1 VKRPTHVLTLRDTL
15 RLLALATLAT
25 TCATLT
31 GCGEEGASSSA
42 GTKLVAADV
51 DRSSGSPDDVDAVVT
66 AVHGLAG
73 GLYGRLAKADGNLA
87 LSPYSVAVALA
98 MTRNG
103 AAGGTAE
110 EMSTVLGLEAVGLDL
125 DAFNGGINALTQAV
139 GGLAGTFDRPDDD
152 PAEIALDSANAL
164 FGDQSVTWNEEF
176 LGELARSYGAG
187 MQAVDYV
194 ADAEAAR
201 TAINGWTA
209 ERTHNRIPEI
219 VPEGAIGDLTRL
231 VLVNA
236 LYFKAPWAKELEESA
251 TSPRPFEVPG
261 QDSVQVD
268 TMAGIVEPASYGA
281 GDGWQAARLPYFG
294 GTLAMTVVLPDAGA
308 MAAVEEAVSG
318 GGLRDIL
325 MAPEP
330 QAVQLL
336 LPKWTFSSGSALK
349 QVLTELGMPTAF
361 DPDSADFSAMTAD
374 GGTDL
379 HVDDV
384 VHQTF
389 IAVDEHG
396 TEAAAA
402 TAVLMGTTSMPE
414 TVDFVVDRPF
424 LFVIHDTAHLTPLFL
439 GRVTDPRG

>member
-1 VKRPTHVLTLRDTL
+1 VLTRRDTL
-15 RLLALATLAT
+15 RLLSLAALAT
-25 TCATLT
+25 TCASLT
-31 GCGEEGASSSA
+31 GCGAEGASSA
-42 GTKLVAADV
+42 GRTGLVAADV
-51 DRSSGSPDDVDAVVT
+51 DRSAGSPEDVDAVVA

-73 GLYGRLAKADGNLA
+73 GLYGQLAKADGNLA

-110 EMSTVLGLEAVGLDL
+110 EMSTVLGLDAAGLDL
-125 DAFNGGINALTQAV
+125 EAFNGGINALTQAV
-139 GGLAGTFDRPDDD
+139 EGLAGTFKRPDDD

-164 FGDQSVTWNEEF
+164 FGDQSVTWSEAF
-176 LGELARSYGAG
+176 LAELARSFGAG
-187 MQAVDYV
+187 MQGVDYV
-194 ADAEAAR
+194 ADTEAAR
-201 TAINGWTA
+201 TAINDWTA
-209 ERTHNRIPEI
+209 ERTHDRIPEI
-219 VPEGAIGDLTRL
+219 VPEGAIGNLTRL

-236 LYFKAPWAKELEESA
+236 LYFKAPWAQDLEESA

-261 QDSVQVD
+261 QGSVQVD
-268 TMAGIVEPASYGA
+268 TMAGLVEPASYGA

-294 GTLAMTVVLPDAGA
+294 GTLAMTVVLPDDGA
-308 MAAVEEAVSG
+308 LAAVEKAVAG

-330 QAVQLL
+330 QALQLL
-336 LPKWTFSSGSALK
+336 LAKWTFTSGSDLK
-349 QVLTELGMPTAF
+349 KVLTELGMPTAF
-361 DPDSADFSAMTAD
+361 DADAADFSAMTAD
-374 GGTDL
+374 AGTDL

-384 VHQTF
+384 VHHAF

-402 TAVLMGTTSMPE
+402 TAVLMGTTSMPQ

-439 GRVTDPRG
+439 GRVTDPRS